1 MKDAS
6 RRASGNLDNR
16 SRWVRQKWERRN
28 AREGAEEPRNNE
40 YNNVRK
46 KLWGTL
52 FASPVLLCL
61 VSSYFF
67 FFADFFAAFFLV
79 AMVSILP
86 FDCSIEFA
94 TIFCCNC

>member
-1 MKDAS
+1 LGVLARTMKTQHGAVSTPACSS
-6 RRASGNLDNR
+6 R
-16 SRWVRQKWERRN
+16 EII
-28 AREGAEEPRNNE
+28 
-40 YNNVRK
+40 RK

-67 FFADFFAAFFLV
+67 FFADFFFAAFLV
-79 AMVSILP
+79 AMFSILP